1 MTAETKPLPVDNA
14 GNDELWA
21 EYGLNY
27 SQCSWAPGALP
38 TSVAPSVA
46 AKMSACL
53 DVVCVGSLDYVTF
66 MDERDVSLGYDPKS
80 GGHNLAVKNEKLPVG
95 QITVRGVAVFSQTPS
110 VIMHHRII
118 LQR

>member
-27 SQCSWAPGALP
+27 SHCLWAPGALS
-38 TSVAPSVA
+38 TSIAPSVA
-46 AKMSACL
+46 AKSFCL
-53 DVVCVGSLDYVTF
+53 AVVCVGSLDCVTF

-80 GGHNLAVKNEKLPVG
+80 GGHNLAVKNEKLPVV
-95 QITVRGVAVFSQTPS
+95 QITVRGIAVLS
-110 VIMHHRII
+110 
-118 LQR
+118 